1 MHKLKIPDVILSVK
15 TSELHVVFAT
25 SKQIIMFSNQCF
37 KRTLNSSCDNDDIP
51 NGVRVFEI
59 VPNKRSWNYRAP
71 FGNSRSLTTL
81 MKLSV

>member
-1 MHKLKIPDVILSVK
+1 MHKLKIPDVILSVE

-37 KRTLNSSCDNDDIP
+37 KRTNSLNSSCDNGDIP

-59 VPNKRSWNYRAP
+59 VPNNE
-71 FGNSRSLTTL
+71 
-81 MKLSV
+81 